1 MSDSQPLV
9 TIIDETCAAATG
21 ESTTVAE
28 ALDGLGHMSH
38 AALVLLPALVV
49 VTPLSGIPG
58 LSSLLGITIGLVSLQ
73 MIAGRRRLWLPKW
86 ILRQEVGSRKLVR
99 TLRSLR
105 KPAGFADRLTRE
117 RLSWLVRPPARLLLQ
132 VLCMICGFA
141 MPFLEVFP
149 FSSSILGGA
158 IAAFATAILAR
169 DGLLAAIGLV
179 LAGATVTVAIA
190 ALH

>member
-73 MIAGRRRLWLPKW
+73 MIAGAGGSGCRNGSSGRKW
-86 ILRQEVGSRKLVR
+86 E
-99 TLRSLR
+99 
-105 KPAGFADRLTRE
+105 AA
-117 RLSWLVRPPARLLLQ
+117 
-132 VLCMICGFA
+132 
-141 MPFLEVFP
+141 
-149 FSSSILGGA
+149 SS
-158 IAAFATAILAR
+158 
-169 DGLLAAIGLV
+169 
-179 LAGATVTVAIA
+179 
-190 ALH
+190 

>member
-141 MPFLEVFP
+141 MPFLEVIP